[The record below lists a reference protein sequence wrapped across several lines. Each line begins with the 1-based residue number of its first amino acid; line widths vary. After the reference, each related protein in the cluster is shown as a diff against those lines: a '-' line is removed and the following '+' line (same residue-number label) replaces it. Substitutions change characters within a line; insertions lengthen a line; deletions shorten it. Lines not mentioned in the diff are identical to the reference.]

1 MGALELRIS
10 AEQARRLAT
19 DGALAIDPD
28 EADTSYGPLTVTIE
42 VASEHAPSCEVCGY
56 AVVADASPGVWVHD
70 PEELGDE
77 AYQLNEQH
85 AARPPE
91 NTSHPAEQPPPPN
104 PLAIHY
110 NDEAFRLDEHALEA
124 WLSGG
129 ERRMPYVP
137 DRADPESGNAA
148 GQLFEAAIQRK
159 VILTP
164 TGLSAEIYADDD
176 EQGGGFTLAVY
187 PAPNGQ
193 PTSRRRGL
201 TRGWHDVSLI
211 AAAEDEDGENPN
223 VIRAAL
229 QALVDE
235 LNNTLSDQAA

>member
-1 MGALELRIS
+1 
-10 AEQARRLAT
+10 
-19 DGALAIDPD
+19 
-28 EADTSYGPLTVTIE
+28 
-42 VASEHAPSCEVCGY
+42 
-56 AVVADASPGVWVHD
+56 
-70 PEELGDE
+70 
-77 AYQLNEQH
+77 
-85 AARPPE
+85 
-91 NTSHPAEQPPPPN
+91 
-104 PLAIHY
+104 
-110 NDEAFRLDEHALEA
+110 
-124 WLSGG
+124 
-129 ERRMPYVP
+129 MPYVP

-159 VILTP
+159 AIVTP
-164 TGLSAEIYADDD
+164 PGLSAEIYADDD